1 MVIDTYALIALL
13 QAEPETPRFVEA
25 IAAANRRLV
34 AAPSYLETAIVMVS
48 RSGPEAKEKVDRL
61 MVELGIEI
69 VPFTRDQAILAV
81 SAYEQFGKGT
91 GHAAGLNFG
100 DCFSYALAKH
110 TGEPILFKGN
120 DFSHTDLAVAVPA

>member
-1 MVIDTYALIALL
+1 MVIDTSALIALL
-13 QAEPETPRFVEA
+13 LAEPETLRFVEA

-34 AAPSYLETAIVMVS
+34 AAPSYFETAIVMVS

-69 VPFTRDQAILAV
+69 VPFTPDQAILAV